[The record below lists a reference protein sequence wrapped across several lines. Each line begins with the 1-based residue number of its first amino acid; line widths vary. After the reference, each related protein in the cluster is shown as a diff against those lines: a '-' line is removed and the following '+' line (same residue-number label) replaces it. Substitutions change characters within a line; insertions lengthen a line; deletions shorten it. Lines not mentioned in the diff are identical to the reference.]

1 MSYEDHS
8 EDVASDFR
16 DALSELTMNS
26 RVEITTLT
34 VIARENTEYAHGISE
49 VLQEHIKKVR
59 ASTVSRTHLLC
70 YCMFCILIFVLVLG
84 CSSTKTAGPLPPRL
98 HRQERRHPLHDLLRP
113 RAVLDLHGRLR
124 LCR

>member
-1 MSYEDHS
+1 MSYEEDHA

-59 ASTVSRTHLLC
+59 PHPAAPPGSPDRTLTRPRHRLPPNENCPPST
-70 YCMFCILIFVLVLG
+70 
-84 CSSTKTAGPLPPRL
+84 SSTPS
-98 HRQERRHPLHDLLRP
+98 
-113 RAVLDLHGRLR
+113 
-124 LCR
+124 

>member
-34 VIARENTEYAHGISE
+34 VIARENTEYAHAISE

-59 ASTVSRTHLLC
+59 LLLSMC
-70 YCMFCILIFVLVLG
+70 HARVRQLISLFAFPLDIG
-84 CSSTKTAGPLPPRL
+84 CSPTKASRPLPTRL
-98 HRQERRHPLHDLLRP
+98 Y
-113 RAVLDLHGRLR
+113 
-124 LCR
+124 C

>member
-16 DALSELTMNS
+16 DALSELTLNS

-49 VLQEHIKKVR
+49 VLQEHIKKVSVFPHFR
-59 ASTVSRTHLLC
+59 ASIFRTVLC
-70 YCMFCILIFVLVLG
+70 PVF
-84 CSSTKTAGPLPPRL
+84 
-98 HRQERRHPLHDLLRP
+98 
-113 RAVLDLHGRLR
+113 
-124 LCR
+124 